1 MAGKDSRMKYFG
13 GCDAGSTYTKCVI
26 IDENGKIAAAVDTAL
41 LALEMAKENQ
51 QFRGGEGIVKKGI
64 EKTISNVG
72 KLGKDGM
79 AETDK
84 EILRLMIKK

>member
-1 MAGKDSRMKYFG
+1 MI
-13 GCDAGSTYTKCVI
+13 CDGAKPSCA
-26 IDENGKIAAAVDTAL
+26 GKIAAAVDTAL